1 MTTASMADRRF
12 LDTRHAGLAAILV
25 LAAFVRV
32 WGLDF
37 GLPHT
42 QARPDE
48 QATVSIALRFF
59 TRTLNPAFFDWPSLF
74 MYAVAACFVAYFQVG
89 RLIGWFP
96 YESTFVAAGAAH
108 PAPLFLIARGLSAAS
123 GVLTVAA
130 IYAAGLRLFDR
141 ITGLIGAFFLA
152 CAALHVRD
160 SHFGVT
166 DVAATSLVTL
176 SFLFTAKFASS
187 GRHREAIVSALWT
200 GLAASTK
207 YNAALI
213 ALPLSWAILRSRE
226 SWNVRIGLLASC
238 GLVAGV
244 AFVAGTPYAVLD
256 WQAFAAALES
266 VAAHLRAG
274 HAALAGPGW
283 VVHLSTS
290 LRYGLGLPLLVTGV
304 AGLVLSVW
312 RDRGSGLLLALFPVA
327 YYVLIGSGQTAFA
340 RYIIPVVPFLCLA
353 AAHFLV
359 VAAGVFGRR
368 LRRPA
373 ASPLIAWVFAAAV
386 AAPSVMATVQTDR
399 LLARTDNRLI
409 AARWIRDRY
418 PDGATIAQNGSFS
431 GNVHMAAADPA
442 LAARYQ
448 SVDFHEPTGSFS
460 TATSDKSSTPLLI
473 IVVECPLPY
482 CEAVSERL
490 RGILRDDYERQQ
502 EFVAFDASSR
512 SLVYDRDDDFYV
524 PLAGMQD
531 VMRPGPNLIVYRR
544 RRP

>member
-1 MTTASMADRRF
+1 M
-12 LDTRHAGLAAILV
+12 LAALV
-25 LAAFVRV
+25 RI

-74 MYAVAACFVAYFQVG
+74 MYAVAACFVVYFQVG

-96 YESTFVAAGAAH
+96 YESTFAAAGTTH

-123 GVLTVAA
+123 GVLTVGA

-141 ITGLIGAFFLA
+141 LTGLIGAFFLA

-176 SFLFTAKFASS
+176 SFLYTVKFAS
-187 GRHREAIVSALWT
+187 GGTRREAVVSALWA

-213 ALPLSWAILRSRE
+213 ALPLSWAILRGRDPWSA
-226 SWNVRIGLLASC
+226 RIELLASC
-238 GLVAGV
+238 GLVACV
-244 AFVAGTPYAVLD
+244 AFVAGTPYALLD
-256 WQAFAAALES
+256 RQAFAAALES

-283 VVHLSTS
+283 IVHLSIS
-290 LRYGLGLPLLVTGV
+290 LRYGLGLPLLVTGI
-304 AGLVLSVW
+304 AGLVLTVW
-312 RDRGSGLLLALFPVA
+312 RDRASGLLLALFPVA
-327 YYVLIGSGQTAFA
+327 YYVLVGSGRTAFA
-340 RYIIPVVPFLCLA
+340 RYVIPVVPFLCLA
-353 AAHFLV
+353 AAHVLV
-359 VAAGVFGRR
+359 VAAGIFARR
-368 LRRPA
+368 LRRPSA
-373 ASPLIAWVFAAAV
+373 FPLIAWAFAVAV
-386 AAPSVMATVQTDR
+386 AAPSLMATVQTDR
-399 LLARTDNRLI
+399 LLARTDNRLL

-418 PDGATIAQNGSFS
+418 PDGATIAQTGSSS
-431 GNVHMAAADPA
+431 GNVNMAATDFA
-442 LAARYQ
+442 LAARYP
-448 SVDFHEPTGSFS
+448 SVDFHEPTRSFG
-460 TATSDKSSTPLLI
+460 TAPSDRSSAPGLI

-482 CEAVSERL
+482 CVAVSERL
-490 RGILRDDYERQQ
+490 RGILRDDYERQR
-502 EFVAFDASSR
+502 EFVAYDASSR

-531 VMRPGPNLIVYRR
+531 VIRPGPNLIVYGRR
-544 RRP
+544 SP